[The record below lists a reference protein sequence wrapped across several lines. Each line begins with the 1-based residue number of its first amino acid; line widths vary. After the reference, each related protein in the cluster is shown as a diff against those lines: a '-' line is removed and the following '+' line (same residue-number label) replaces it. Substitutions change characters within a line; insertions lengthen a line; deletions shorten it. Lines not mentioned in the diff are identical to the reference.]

1 MDDNIDALMFFSSD
15 IFIHRLDI
23 ISKEYVVWLQIFS
36 AAILPQI
43 KIGQQLT
50 K

>member
-1 MDDNIDALMFFSSD
+1 MFFSSD
-15 IFIHRLDI
+15 IFIHTLDI
-23 ISKEYVVWLQIFS
+23 MRKEYVIWLQIFS

-43 KIGQQLT
+43 FKIGQQLT